1 MPRSSSADGCIGV
14 IGLVLLV
21 WLISTFGFSTVVIL
35 AVVLF
40 GAWGVYMVWKTVE
53 NRGRFRHDS
62 PKANAL
68 TCRKC
73 NSLAYPI
80 SNTGNRYRCESYGNQ
95 SANRHH
101 GY

>member
-1 MPRSSSADGCIGV
+1 MSKGSPADGCISV
-14 IGLVLLV
+14 VALVLLV
-21 WLISTFGFSTVVIL
+21 WFISTCGLSTFVWI
-35 AVVLF
+35 AVALF
-40 GAWGVYMVWKTVE
+40 GVWIVYALWKFFE
-53 NRGRFRHDS
+53 NRGQFRHDS

-80 SNTGNRYRCESYGNQ
+80 SNTGNRYRGENCGKQ
-95 SANRHH
+95 FANRHH